1 MPQPLTPAPLP
12 CHNHAA
18 PLVRTCFSDERSWQT
33 LLVRVGT
40 PSEDDFLANVDV
52 VDDVAYADCSPERIA
67 GLTPPEKQ
75 LVVIADEHA
84 LSAPGNPL
92 LVVRT
97 GSARHAE
104 LRVVTSQ
111 LWSIENNLTWAN
123 MDWDE
128 FVAAAD
134 EDGVFR
140 GF

>member
-1 MPQPLTPAPLP
+1 MPEPLTPAPLP
-12 CHNHAA
+12 CHKHAT
-18 PLVRTCFSDERSWQT
+18 PLVRTSFSDERSWQT
-33 LLVRVGT
+33 LLVHVGT
-40 PSEDDFLANVDV
+40 PSEDDFLANVDI

-67 GLTPPEKQ
+67 GLTPPEKR

-84 LSAPGNPL
+84 LTAPGNPL

-97 GSARHAE
+97 GSVRPAE
-104 LRVVTSQ
+104 LRVVTSE

-128 FVAAAD
+128 FVRAAD